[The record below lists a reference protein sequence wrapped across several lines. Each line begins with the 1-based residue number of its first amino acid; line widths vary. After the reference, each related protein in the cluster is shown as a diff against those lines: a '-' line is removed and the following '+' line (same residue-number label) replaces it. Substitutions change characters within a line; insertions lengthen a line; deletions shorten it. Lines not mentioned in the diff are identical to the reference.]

1 MKRFI
6 ALLLVCGCMLW
17 GCSAQDGGATQ
28 DTTAP
33 TQETQETTAPTSS
46 LQPHL
51 VIPTEGTKIVLSD
64 TGVTVD
70 GVPAGTDASDA
81 VYVGADIVY
90 YEAGHD
96 FTYGNGSE
104 ADAHSAEEAKAH
116 TVVTITQ
123 PGTYILSGKLSAGQL
138 AVDLG
143 EDAETDPQ
151 AVVMLVLD
159 GVDITCTVAPA
170 VIFYRVYEC
179 GDPEVSTSEVDT
191 SAAGA
196 NVALADGS
204 VNSVTG
210 SYVAKIYKP
219 ETVELN
225 EAGDEVES
233 AKKLHKYD
241 GAFYS
246 KMSMNITGNDGIL
259 NIQAENEGLDSEL
272 HLSIYGGQINI
283 TAGNDGINTNED
295 DVSVTTINGGTLNI
309 IVDGSTGEGDAIDSN
324 GYLVINDGT
333 VNVAAC
339 SFSADSGLDS
349 DLGIYINGGTV
360 IATGNMY
367 DQIDGGEQN
376 YVVMTF
382 AQTQAP
388 GGTYILK
395 DESGRE
401 VMRCTPANSFSILVL
416 SCPSLT
422 EGTYTFWQ
430 DEIQFAA
437 VQSQSGGMM
446 PGGMGQK
453 PMELPEDID
462 PSMGGQIQPPPD
474 AEIPEQPPENIPEG
488 NPPEKP
494 EGDMPEGQRQ
504 EPPEGDM
511 PEGEPPEKPD
521 GEMPEGAGPGG
532 EMPFSG
538 EGSAESSEVFSI
550 TQGGNFFSAVT
561 PKE

>member
-17 GCSAQDGGATQ
+17 GCSAQDGNVTQ

-33 TQETQETTAPTSS
+33 TQETQEATAPTSS
-46 LQPHL
+46 LQPHM
-51 VIPTEGTKIVLSD
+51 VIPTEGTKIALSD
-64 TGVTVD
+64 DGITVD
-70 GVPAGTDASDA
+70 GAAIGTDDSEA

-96 FTYGNGSE
+96 FTYGNGSG
-104 ADAHSAEEAKAH
+104 ADEHTAEEAKAH
-116 TVVTITQ
+116 TVVTITK
-123 PGTYILSGKLSAGQL
+123 PGTYLLSGTLSAGQI

-143 EDAETDPQ
+143 KDAEDDPD
-151 AVVMLVLD
+151 AVVTLVLD

-179 GDPEVSTSEVDT
+179 GNPEVSTPDVDT

-204 VNSVTG
+204 VNNIHG

-225 EAGDEVES
+225 KTGNEVES

-246 KMSMNITGNDGIL
+246 KMSMNVMGNDGIL

-295 DVSVTTINGGTLNI
+295 NVSVTTINGGTLNI

-360 IATGNMY
+360 IATGNMF

-388 GGTYILK
+388 GGTYVLK

-401 VMRCTPANSFSILVL
+401 VMGCTPVNSFSILVL
-416 SCPSLT
+416 SSPSLT

-430 DEIQFAA
+430 DDIQFAA
-437 VQSQSGGMM
+437 VQSQSAGMM
-446 PGGMGQK
+446 PGSMGQR
-453 PMELPEDID
+453 PMELPEDVD
-462 PSMGGQIQPPPD
+462 PSMGEQIQPPPD
-474 AEIPEQPPENIPEG
+474 AEIPEQPPENLPEG
-488 NPPEKP
+488 NPLEKP
-494 EGDMPEGQRQ
+494 EGDMPQGEMPDGQ
-504 EPPEGDM
+504 PPEL
-511 PEGEPPEKPD
+511 PE
-521 GEMPEGAGPGG
+521 GEMPENDVHRRG
-532 EMPFSG
+532 ESFSG
-538 EGSAESSEVFSI
+538 EGSAESSEIFSI
-550 TQGGNFFSAVT
+550 TQGGNFFSAVAPT
-561 PKE
+561 G

>member
-1 MKRFI
+1 MICMKRSL
-6 ALLLVCGCMLW
+6 ALLLACGCMLW
-17 GCSAQDGGATQ
+17 GCSAQNT
-28 DTTAP
+28 DTVQNTTSP
-33 TQETQETTAPTSS
+33 TQAVSETKAHTSS

-64 TGVTVD
+64 TGITVD
-70 GVPAGTDASDA
+70 GAAAGTDASDA

-96 FTYGNGSE
+96 FTYGDGSE
-104 ADAHSAEEAKAH
+104 ADAHSADEAKAH

-123 PGTYILSGKLSAGQL
+123 PGTYILSGTLSAGQL

-143 EDAETDPQ
+143 EGAETNPQ
-151 AVVMLVLD
+151 AVVTLVLD

-179 GDPEVSTSEVDT
+179 GDPETSTPEVDT

-204 VNSVTG
+204 VNSITG
-210 SYVAKIYKP
+210 SYVAKIYRP

-225 EAGDEVES
+225 EDGDEVEN
-233 AKKLHKYD
+233 ARKLHKYD

-246 KMSMNITGNDGIL
+246 KMSMNVIGNDGIL

-272 HLSIYGGQINI
+272 HLSIYGGVLNI

-295 DVSVTTINGGTLNI
+295 NVSVTTIHGGTVNI
-309 IVDGSTGEGDAIDSN
+309 LVDGATGEGDGIDSN
-324 GYLVINDGT
+324 GYLVINGGT

-339 SFSADSGLDS
+339 SYSADSGLDS
-349 DLGIYINGGTV
+349 DMGIYINGGTV
-360 IATGNMY
+360 IATGNML
-367 DQIDGGEQN
+367 DQIDQSGQS

-388 GGTYILK
+388 GGTYTLR
-395 DESGRE
+395 DESGNE
-401 VMRCTPANSFSILVL
+401 VMRCTTANSFSVLVL
-416 SCPSLT
+416 SAPALK
-422 EGTYTFWQ
+422 EGQYTFWQ
-430 DEIQFAA
+430 DDIQFAA
-437 VQSQSGGMM
+437 VQSQSGPM

-462 PSMGGQIQPPPD
+462 LSMGGQIQPPPD
-474 AEIPEQPPENIPEG
+474 AEIPEQPPVNIPEG

-494 EGDMPEGQRQ
+494 EGDMPEGS
-504 EPPEGDM
+504 PPEM
-511 PEGEPPEKPD
+511 PD
-521 GEMPEGAGPGG
+521 GEKPEWAGYGGGAPFPG
-532 EMPFSG
+532 ED
-538 EGSAESSEVFSI
+538 SAESSESFSI

-561 PKE
+561 PIV